1 VNIWSN
7 GQATSLGSFAIDR
20 VAPVFTP
27 WGSDEAP
34 LQIEPALDLEQLQAE
49 AFAQGFEQG
58 RRSVELEFET
68 ERDALARLAESLEV
82 LRPQETNAL
91 ALLLSETVSRLIRQ
105 IVGQVEVDGAL
116 LAARAQA
123 AAAMIGQETDAARL
137 RLNPA
142 DLALIEGARIPVEMV
157 GDPSIERGGLLL
169 ETGQGWIED
178 GPTVRLDRLRAEL
191 DRMGAPA

>member
-1 VNIWSN
+1 MNIWSN
-7 GQATSLGSFAIDR
+7 SQATSLGSFAIER

-27 WGSDEAP
+27 WGSDEGP

-68 ERDALARLAESLEV
+68 ERDALARLAESLDV

-91 ALLLSETVSRLIRQ
+91 ALLLSETVDRLIRQ

-116 LAARAQA
+116 LAARAEA
-123 AAAMIGQETDAARL
+123 AAALIGQETDAARL
-137 RLNPA
+137 RVNPG
-142 DLALIEGARIPVEMV
+142 DLPLIEGARIPVEIV
-157 GDPSIERGGLLL
+157 ADPAIERGGLLL

>member
-1 VNIWSN
+1 MTIWTDSR
-7 GQATSLGSFAIDR
+7 ATGSFAIER
-20 VAPVFTP
+20 AVPVFTP
-27 WGSDEAP
+27 WGSDDGP
-34 LQIEPALDLEQLQAE
+34 LQAEPVPDFEQLQAE

-58 RRSVELEFET
+58 RRSVELEFES
-68 ERDALARLAESLEV
+68 EREALARLTEALDV

-91 ALLLSETVSRLIRQ
+91 ALMLAETVDRLVRQ
-105 IVGQVEVDGAL
+105 VVGQVEVDGAL
-116 LAARAQA
+116 LTARAQA

-142 DLALIEGARIPVEMV
+142 DLPLIEGARIPVEMIA
-157 GDPSIERGGLLL
+157 DETIERGGLLL

-178 GPTVRLDRLRAEL
+178 GPSVRLDRLRAEL

>member
-1 VNIWSN
+1 MNIWTDSR
-7 GQATSLGSFAIDR
+7 ATGSFAIER

-27 WGSDEAP
+27 WGSDGGLLEA
-34 LQIEPALDLEQLQAE
+34 EPVLDFEQLQAE

-58 RRSVELEFET
+58 RRSVELEFES
-68 ERDALARLAESLEV
+68 EREVLARLAEQLEV

-91 ALLLSETVSRLIRQ
+91 ALMLAETVDKLVRQ
-105 IVGQVEVDGAL
+105 VVGQVEVDGAL
-116 LAARAQA
+116 LTSRAQA
-123 AAAMIGQETDAARL
+123 AAALIGQETEAARL

-142 DLALIEGARIPVEMV
+142 DLPLIEAARIPVEIV
-157 GDPSIERGGLLL
+157 GDDAIERGGLLL

-178 GPTVRLDRLRAEL
+178 GPSVRLDRLRTEL

>member
-1 VNIWSN
+1 
-7 GQATSLGSFAIDR
+7 
-20 VAPVFTP
+20 
-27 WGSDEAP
+27 
-34 LQIEPALDLEQLQAE
+34 
-49 AFAQGFEQG
+49 
-58 RRSVELEFET
+58 
-68 ERDALARLAESLEV
+68 
-82 LRPQETNAL
+82 
-91 ALLLSETVSRLIRQ
+91 VSRLIRQ